1 MSYRRKARISFDVIE
16 RQVYVPSSN
25 DSAFHVPTDWD
36 MYGKS
41 YELTPIFSAEIQVKV
56 LWFWI
61 PICEETCDYS
71 DADARTKL
79 EVKAKEVYSSLT
91 KEQSN
96 DNR

>member
-25 DSAFHVPTDWD
+25 DSAFPVATDWD
-36 MYGKS
+36 MSGKS

-61 PICEETCDYS
+61 PIWEETCDYS
-71 DADARTKL
+71 DVDARTKL

-91 KEQSN
+91 KEQSH